1 MNIFLVHLL
10 WTVLLPL
17 AVSGILYF
25 VLRTFI
31 PKLALPV
38 AMVGAYLVTYVV
50 VRPGWPSFPPK
61 EYRDYIFIMA
71 VVGLFWSLLEP
82 YWRSNVIARWGLRT
96 ILVVG
101 FLLLLLRNRFRSW
114 STLEDV
120 VWLFG
125 LAVFFLLSWWVLEGL
140 VENPK
145 PVLPV
150 PAFLIALL
158 VWIAVFSAMSATHGS
173 SSMAQLGGVLA
184 STVGTVMVLSWF
196 LKVELNGYFSTAF
209 IFILGTLLVCASVF
223 PNPGIPIFAGII
235 IALSPLLLLAVRTTN
250 TFRGH
255 LLRMAVFAVPLL
267 VMTTIFVVRF
277 LATYN
282 QPSF

>member
-1 MNIFLVHLL
+1 MSIFLVHLL

-17 AVSGILYF
+17 AISGVIYFILRA
-25 VLRTFI
+25 VA

-38 AMVGAYLVTYVV
+38 AMTVAYLVTYVA

-71 VVGLFWSLLEP
+71 VVGLLWSFLEP
-82 YWRSNVIARWGLRT
+82 YWNKNLIACWGLRA
-96 ILVVG
+96 ILVFG
-101 FLLLLLRNRFRSW
+101 FLFMLLRNRFKSW
-114 STLEDV
+114 STVEDIL
-120 VWLFG
+120 WLLG
-125 LAVFFLLSWWVLEGL
+125 LGLFFLVSWWLLENI

-158 VWIAVFSAMSATHGS
+158 IWIGVFSAMSATQGS
-173 SSMAQLGGVLA
+173 SSMAQLGGALA
-184 STVGTVMVLSWF
+184 SALGIIMVVSWF
-196 LKVELNGYFSTAF
+196 LKVELNSYFSTAF
-209 IFILGTLLVCASVF
+209 IFILGTLLVCATVF

-235 IALSPLLLLAVRTTN
+235 IALSPLLLSVLKTADTL
-250 TFRGH
+250 RGH
-255 LLRMAVFAVPLL
+255 VLRLAVFAVPLL
-267 VMTTIFVVRF
+267 VMTAIFVVRF

>member
-1 MNIFLVHLL
+1 V
-10 WTVLLPL
+10 V
-17 AVSGILYF
+17 
-25 VLRTFI
+25 
-31 PKLALPV
+31 
-38 AMVGAYLVTYVV
+38 AYLVTYVV

-71 VVGLFWSLLEP
+71 VVGLLWSFLEP
-82 YWRSNVIARWGLRT
+82 YWRNNVVARWGLRA

-120 VWLFG
+120 LWLVG

-140 VENPK
+140 VDNPK

-150 PAFLIALL
+150 WALL
-158 VWIAVFSAMSATHGS
+158 TAFIIWTAVFSAMSATHGS

-184 STVGTVMVLSWF
+184 SAIGVVMVLSWF
-196 LKVELNGYFSTAF
+196 LNVELNTYFSTAF
-209 IFILGTLLVCASVF
+209 IFILGTLLVCALVF
-223 PNPGIPIFAGII
+223 PNPGIPIFVGII
-235 IALSPLLLLAVRTTN
+235 IALSPLLLLAVKATPTL
-250 TFRGH
+250 RGH
-255 LLRMAVFAVPLL
+255 LLRLAVFAVPLL
-267 VMTTIFVVRF
+267 VMTVIFVVRF